1 MNIPHLTH
9 TDRSD
14 FYAKIREGL
23 QQANGVWP
31 VVVPLNKAGGYSGH
45 VTIAIRHTDEAEF
58 DADVELRDWTRFPA
72 RIRAAATALRDAGFR
87 GRFEIVHQDGQLTVN
102 QRV

>member
-14 FYAKIREGL
+14 FYPQIREGL

-31 VVVPLNKAGGYSGH
+31 VLVPLNKAGGYSGH
-45 VTIAIRHTDEAEF
+45 VTVTIRRTDEAEF
-58 DADVELRDWTRFPA
+58 DADVELGDWTRFPA
-72 RIRAAATALRDAGFR
+72 RIRAATTALRDAGR
-87 GRFEIVHQDGQLTVN
+87 LGSYQVSHKDGTLEV
-102 QRV
+102 RPS